1 MLSVLNGRP
10 SLLAFANEDLVRL
23 VKSIADTGNGLTT
36 KKLVKVIEKYIED
49 NFTVTP
55 FELFKT

>member
-1 MLSVLNGRP
+1 MLSVLNGIP
-10 SLLAFANEDLVRL
+10 SLLAFATEDLVRL
-23 VKSIADTGNGLTT
+23 VKSIADTGNELTT